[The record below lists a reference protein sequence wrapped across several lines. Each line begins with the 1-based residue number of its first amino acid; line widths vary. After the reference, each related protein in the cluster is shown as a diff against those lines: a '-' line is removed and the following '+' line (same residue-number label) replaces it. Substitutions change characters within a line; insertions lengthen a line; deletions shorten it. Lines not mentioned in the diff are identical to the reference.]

1 VSAAASVRRPLTD
14 GVSAPAQIHPNA
26 SLVKNPRGPISPKRQ
41 SNGLVLMTYYSA
53 CRAAWALPCPATARG
68 TGRWRSGAAHRSPGG
83 ATGWGRLPGC
93 VCVCVWHADNN
104 GFGAFASHMAVNDRN
119 CMW

>member
-53 CRAAWALPCPATARG
+53 CRAAWALPCPTLARG
-68 TGRWRSGAAHRSPGG
+68 VGVAAPRTAHRGGRRDGAACRGV
-83 ATGWGRLPGC
+83 C